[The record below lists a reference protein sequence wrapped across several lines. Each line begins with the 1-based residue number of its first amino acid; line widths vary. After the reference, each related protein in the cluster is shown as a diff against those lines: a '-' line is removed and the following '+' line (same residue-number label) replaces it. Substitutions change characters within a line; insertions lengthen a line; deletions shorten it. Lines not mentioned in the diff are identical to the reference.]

1 MPTITRQQLFAATDV
16 DNVSPE
22 TLITVAATPTTTLLI
37 NGRVRFSN
45 HTAGAVAITAWAV
58 PASGSA
64 SDANIALPETNIA
77 ANSYLDV
84 DVPQLSAGGTFQ
96 AQSGAASSI
105 TAQPI
110 DGAYYTS

>member
-1 MPTITRQQLFAATDV
+1 MPTISRQQLFSPVDV
-16 DNVSPE
+16 NDGAPE
-22 TLITVAATPTTTLLI
+22 ILFTVPSTPTTSLLI

-45 HTAGAVAITAWAV
+45 HTAVAVAITAWAV
-58 PASGSA
+58 PLSGSPA
-64 SDANIALPETNIA
+64 DSNIALPETNIA

-110 DGAYYTS
+110 DGAYYTA